1 MDELSIGSSLAWQD
15 GAAVTCP
22 LVQLVDS
29 EGRHTAGRSA
39 EHREYSGGSAS
50 DREDHHVS
58 FLASTNHTLLFS
70 FLSGTISRNTAVL
83 LYGLYAMWGREKV
96 PVLRRR
102 TIRE

>member
-29 EGRHTAGRSA
+29 EERHTAGRSA

-50 DREDHHVS
+50 DREDHHHHHHHVS
-58 FLASTNHTLLFS
+58 FVVSTNHTLIFS
-70 FLSGTISRNTAVL
+70 FLSDTISRNTAVL
-83 LYGLYAMWGREKV
+83 
-96 PVLRRR
+96 
-102 TIRE
+102 